1 MAEGA
6 LIIVVEGII
15 GQLGK
20 LLANKVVQEIGQLWG
35 VKAKLERLKSTVST
49 IEAVLLDAE
58 EQQAHNHTIK
68 NWLGKLKDA
77 LNEADDL
84 LDDFSTEVSRRE
96 VMNRNK
102 KAKKVRIFF
111 SKSNQLAYGRK
122 MGHKIKTIREK
133 LDNIA
138 EERKFHLEAR
148 PRETQWISSVPC
160 SIGKLK
166 HLRYL
171 DLSHNNHIKMLPNS
185 ITRLH
190 NLQTLK
196 LSCCRA
202 LKELPRDFY
211 NLVNLR
217 HLVMDGCDGL
227 SHMPHG
233 LEKMTNLQTLSKF
246 VLSKKTGSVSGLTC
260 VLKELHGLRGDLE
273 ISNLRHGKDGA
284 LESNLLKENHLQS
297 LTLDWLEEDIDEAD
311 IGYDEMSLEALQ
323 PHPNL
328 KRLSIRNNGGVRFPS
343 WLPSLTN
350 LVELTLSHQKKWRH
364 LPSLVNFPSLEYIT
378 LVSLDSLEN
387 ISEMEWQSLSRLR
400 ELDLIALPNLVSIPA
415 GIQHITTLQTL
426 SISRCPIPLERC
438 KRETGEDWPKIAHIP
453 MLEGETLWQGTIWA
467 VIQAS
472 ITKRNTEETQA

>member
-1 MAEGA
+1 MHDLAISVAGLENRTCGINGESVAEKTHHVSFGFHLTSSSQIPSSLSKA
-6 LIIVVEGII
+6 CRMRTF
-15 GQLGK
+15 
-20 LLANKVVQEIGQLWG
+20 LLPNQAPLSRQKVW
-35 VKAKLERLKSTVST
+35 ERSTCDAFVLSFKFLR
-49 IEAVLLDAE
+49 LLD
-58 EQQAHNHTIK
+58 
-68 NWLGKLKDA
+68 
-77 LNEADDL
+77 LN
-84 LDDFSTEVSRRE
+84 
-96 VMNRNK
+96 
-102 KAKKVRIFF
+102 
-111 SKSNQLAYGRK
+111 
-122 MGHKIKTIREK
+122 KTG
-133 LDNIA
+133 
-138 EERKFHLEAR
+138 
-148 PRETQWISSVPC
+148 ISSVPC

-171 DLSHNNHIKMLPNS
+171 DLSYNNDIKMLPNS

-190 NLQTLK
+190 NLQILK
-196 LSCCRA
+196 LSWCSA
-202 LKELPRDFY
+202 LKELPTDLY
-211 NLVNLR
+211 KLVNLR
-217 HLVMDGCDGL
+217 HLVLDECNDL
-227 SHMPHG
+227 SHMPRG
-233 LEKMTNLQTLSKF
+233 LEQLTNLQTLSKF
-246 VLSKKTGSVSGLTC
+246 VLSKKTGSVSGLSR
-260 VLKELHGLRGDLE
+260 VLKELHRLRGDLE

-311 IGYDEMSLEALQ
+311 VGYDEMSLEALQ

-350 LVELTLSHQKKWRH
+350 LVVLTLSHQKKWRH

-415 GIQHITTLQTL
+415 GIQHITTLETL

-467 VIQAS
+467 AMGCKPIQAS
-472 ITKRNTEETQA
+472 M